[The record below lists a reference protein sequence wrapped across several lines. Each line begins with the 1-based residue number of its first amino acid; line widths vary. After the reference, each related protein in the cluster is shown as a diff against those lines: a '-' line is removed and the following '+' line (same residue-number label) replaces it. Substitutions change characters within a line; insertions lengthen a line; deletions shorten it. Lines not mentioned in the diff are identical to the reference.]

1 MSKRTLVIVIKL
13 AFDANWAVLVFCS
26 SYEDF
31 IEGKILF
38 AIFKEYG
45 LKLLYEGS
53 AQLLL

>member
-13 AFDANWAVLVFCS
+13 AFDANHAVLVFCF
-26 SYEDF
+26 SYKDF

-53 AQLLL
+53 A

>member
-13 AFDANWAVLVFCS
+13 AFDANYPVLVFCS
-26 SYEDF
+26 YYKDF

-53 AQLLL
+53 A

>member
-1 MSKRTLVIVIKL
+1 MIKL
-13 AFDANWAVLVFCS
+13 SFDANYPVLVFCS
-26 SYEDF
+26 NYKDF